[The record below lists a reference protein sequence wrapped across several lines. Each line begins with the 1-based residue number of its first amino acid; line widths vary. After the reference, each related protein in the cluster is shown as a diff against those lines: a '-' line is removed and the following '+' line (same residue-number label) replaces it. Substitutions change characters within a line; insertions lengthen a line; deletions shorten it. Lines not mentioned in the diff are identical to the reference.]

1 MERAVNSQTGE
12 VLFLVNNQ
20 WMPPAQVAKNDKGD
34 TAYLV
39 NNRWEIVPGAAAPSG
54 LASLAKPEPILSPE
68 EQMMGAAPAPQE
80 AIPRLPGGQAEMRPY
95 EPSLTDQFMELLPGN
110 KYKAANEYAAR
121 QIAKER
127 GVPVGEIYKDIGGAR
142 PMFNPEG
149 RAPIRAGVEA
159 AKITAQELP
168 KVPEATLSTFLK
180 AYRAGD
186 IEAPTDAGMVDK
198 AIAAMKPTDAKGKP
212 DPNYESFLGLG
223 ESLGFSVATMVTS
236 LTAAAA
242 GEVVAGPVGGVS
254 AGMAASGAMAYRASK
269 DDFLSRVRDKLNG
282 ESQKLYGTNISPED
296 WNKAKKEY
304 NQAAVE
310 YGAWEAIP
318 EAVSNAVF
326 IKAFAAP
333 ARAGRGA
340 DKIGSFLEKV
350 GSQGV
355 EQATE
360 TMTAL
365 GQNAAEMK
373 AGLSDEELTIADAF
387 RQQFIQTLLIGGTM
401 AGGMKGK
408 QAAEKFYAEVVEPRV
423 RPGSALAKAIQADID
438 AVAFNPESTR
448 RAAVE
453 ALNPN
458 RAKEQVVAEPGLT
471 SLIQRPQIAMP
482 PPPEEEAPPEEIKA
496 PASSSQDVDAM
507 LREVLGE
514 PDPTI
519 PAGIVKEEALTQE
532 EIDKQEKKAKFLAEM
547 QDLQDDVSD
556 RDDKYFETP
565 PPKVEAPKEPTL
577 KDQYDKAAKLNF
589 IAPDAF
595 RDKRITQEQYD
606 QIKSD
611 YERLKA
617 EYQASIPKATL
628 NPIQQE
634 ATDIADKLEELGQTP
649 FVTGMRAAIE
659 KDRVNEQNLEFYR
672 TKLKQ
677 EQAKQGTLEE
687 GVERPSEK
695 WDWSNF
701 YRDEPKGLE
710 KLKLFNSKA
719 PPAVKQALQTVTDTL
734 QALTNRLNDEG
745 YTMYGTPSSNMP
757 QDIKNLRSQIQMRSA
772 GGVKLINAFEALNK
786 GFNRSKKTTN
796 KENLDA
802 AIRDIKA
809 DAAEAQKVLQRSIP
823 EPEEVVNARAAIA
836 EATKRVESLEYKSGS
851 LWGALMGRLAPE
863 EVREIFG
870 PNPSLGEKKLQVTKK
885 SGKRGTYISE
895 IAADGLLDPFLPPAM
910 RHESSR
916 FDAAESAQYI
926 KDAVANKDYLPHDAK
941 AEIEDIYRAVEPL
954 GDLIDE
960 YLTIEEQNRELQI
973 AFDEQREA
981 DQAAEIVEP
990 QDEDRAA
997 KPSEGQEREP
1007 LELTAPTEDELTA
1020 KQDEIDRLTKENERL
1035 AKEAERKAKADEEAK
1050 DFVLTGSKR
1059 DADVAAARGQKD
1071 IFAEE
1076 APKKEPEK
1084 EESVAEMKK
1093 RLNTLMMQ
1101 NMKSLDENP
1110 ALEKEIDELTQKL
1123 RDAGKKPKKAKEEP
1137 AAEPEVPE
1145 GTVATPDGAVLRY
1158 PLAVSMVGEGYKVLA
1173 LDDARTYKDKGGE
1186 PHRTFEKGPLRIA
1199 MTPQRVLFQNRNA
1212 VNVAFG
1218 NPDQVTLEAIMVD
1231 PGSRN
1236 QGLATQAMND
1246 VIAAADQNEITLYLE
1261 PVPIVNVKK
1270 NDFGLDRDQLVDFYS
1285 NFGFEFQEDSNKV
1298 MQRKPSA
1305 EVAEEVLPAV
1315 EEEVAGE
1322 LGFEPY
1328 TIEGDFTEVAEEQQR
1343 LMLENQTENLSDAQ
1357 VSTLE
1362 KHYGATIDTDEF
1374 FTKLREDVSNFI
1386 VKGATAV
1393 NGKIRAIIRQLANG
1407 VLAVGIAFNP
1417 QYMSQPINVF
1427 MPIDNVRTEEV
1438 LAQVPDAATDKMSEP
1453 AKRAFAVIYP
1463 ALQEQMVAKDKLFI
1477 MADKPSGRVF
1487 VFNPDGSLL
1496 LEKKSLFGLAK
1507 GDLYVGDNEKPQ
1519 NRITPA
1525 GLFDL
1530 KFVDAAKGA
1539 AEKRTAG
1546 DYDTGTVLAINDPDG
1561 TITIMHSVWLKEK
1574 DAAQR
1579 AAALRND
1586 SPADSR
1592 YSFGCINVDAP
1603 TYSFLVN
1610 NHAKQMDGAALFI
1623 VPEAGVDVM
1632 SFITGKGAMSEDLA
1646 RIKIKPVTKEVRTPQ
1661 RQATQAEAKTKTPG
1675 REQQFFSLEKQTG
1688 TQAFKKWFGDSRV
1701 VDANGNPLI
1710 VYHGTNEDFYA
1721 FDPYAE
1727 KKTQGGERLRGTNA
1741 IFFSSSPE
1749 LASAYAGVAK
1759 STLTGQSFAY
1769 PAESAYG
1776 GNVMPV
1782 YLSMQNP
1789 MIVDAEGQMYTKVEP
1804 LIREA
1809 KKKGHDGVIF
1819 KNVADQPGAAGSLQV
1834 TTHDAY
1840 VVFKPEQIKSA
1851 TGNRGTFDES
1861 RNINMSVE
1869 GKKLPPGRSPELA
1882 AAARQ
1887 VKEGTMTAA
1896 EFDKL
1901 VNKYRPITPY
1911 EKPLKPATTAQMVD
1925 ALSSDKKDKVNP
1937 DIPEGTRV
1945 GLRLDIPAFNRKG
1958 VYVVTIHEKG
1968 NASGPGRAIG
1978 YDSVAT
1984 INNVTFG
1991 TGNQRKGL
1999 NIATGEAKD
2008 ALQTM
2013 EGEFVKTDP
2022 AQAYVDAVMA
2032 MDDPEWTQI
2041 GVDPARHSYFYDR
2054 NTTQPV
2060 IAAEQVI
2067 QIGNMVL
2074 AKNVTYGRKEDFLYN
2089 IEDDLVKLINDN
2101 TDSIDETEKKRSP
2114 SLIRKIKTLTNQR
2127 NQGKLTDE
2135 EYLDRV
2141 NAAID
2146 EDYENDLLTVRKSR
2160 VRGADFIREKL
2171 LNAKRKGF
2179 LSEEAVDL
2187 AEWFIGQNPD
2197 LVDDLGIS
2205 IKAKGP
2211 SGAGGFYNPLARV
2224 ITLIKERGSDLTT
2237 THEILHHLERMMPAK
2252 IQAAIRKAW
2261 LTQLLKANKAATDPA
2276 QKLYFMALLDAH
2288 IGNNNHTRLEIP
2300 EGSEGIYKA
2309 IVEQMKFANELAGG
2323 RGADPKSSALARELL
2338 LYSPTVPSELYE
2350 YFDPSEFWAV
2360 NGSDIVRARYDAV
2373 KGGVLARLKN
2383 WLREFAQK
2391 VKSLFGMKSDAS
2403 IIRALDS
2410 LAKSDGQYVT
2420 NEMLGTGDYQ
2430 NIKKNAFGGEMPKAT
2445 WAMKESNNFDD
2456 WVQTWQ
2462 DNYRDLKNV
2471 QKIITDKI
2479 GKIDDRLNA
2488 YRKETLNPGREA
2500 EQAQE
2505 FLKYE
2510 VDPLIKEMRKNN
2522 VSNEELATYL
2532 HNRYAEERNV
2542 IINAKNKSPAVQ
2554 DQGSGISTENAR
2566 KYLKAL
2572 PADRAKV
2579 LESLAARI
2587 DGIVR
2592 GSQDILVESGQE
2604 TQETISGWRKE
2615 SPHYVPLRRDE
2626 SELDFIVQ
2634 SSSGNLGGYAT
2645 AGKFGKEA
2653 LGSTKTVKDILE
2665 NIMLQRDRAIRRAES
2680 IRIGQALYGLAI
2692 KYPNPDFYMAI
2703 NPDAVKDM
2711 DALIAEMEEMGLD
2724 PELIENILEQPKTGF
2739 VKKTT
2744 GPEGETVREVKYRVD
2759 RAYQNAKNV
2768 FPIRINGQNRFVLF
2782 NPKSPEAMRL
2792 AAELKQLNS
2801 EKLGVFFGAASTLS
2815 RWFAAVNTQYNPAFG
2830 IVNIINDSQGALVNL
2845 STTPLAGQQAD
2856 VAKSILPALRGIAR
2870 DIRKERKQT
2879 TKSVIK
2885 TEYDP
2890 DNIKPE
2896 DWTSMWRLFRQ
2907 AGGKTGFRDQMVRQR
2922 MDVEWRGFIPHFK
2935 FEDENAMTKAM
2946 EKIEQGP
2953 IKKKVEWFADA
2964 FSDFNDT
2971 LENTVRLAVFK
2982 VAYVD
2987 NNLSV
2992 EEAAEIA
2999 KNITVNFNK
3008 RGARTKTVRGL
3019 YAFFNASLQGTA
3031 RYAITLAGQS
3041 GPLIIK
3047 TGLAM
3052 GAVNA
3057 MWMFMAGFDDDDPPQ
3072 FTKNKG
3078 FIVPTGSGDYFIWNL
3093 PPGLR
3098 AIPNTGRL
3106 LTEAMLIS
3114 VGLTKSNRGLGGKIT
3129 DVGSVLVDA
3138 VNPFGGGT
3146 FMQTIAP
3153 TFLDPAIALAE
3164 NKDSFGRPIFKEDQS
3179 LSPTPGWQRSRDSA
3193 SAFSKNLA
3201 WFLNT
3206 VSAGGEEF
3214 NKGFISPTGD
3224 QLDFLI
3230 GQATGGLGRD
3240 IKRSVDLAVNKYEG
3254 EETPAYR
3261 VPLANRFLGET
3272 KTEASTAARFYDN
3285 VTMLARHENVL
3296 NGRIDNKGD
3305 VQGYYKENPIAKYA
3319 FVANDFEN
3327 DVSSLNKTISD
3338 IRKLPD
3344 TKENKDKIKRIKEA
3358 KLKTMETLNDL
3369 VRKAQ

>member
-1 MERAVNSQTGE
+1 MERAVNPQTGE

-39 NNRWEIVPGAAAPSG
+39 NNQWEIVPGAAPAQSG
-54 LASLAKPEPILSPE
+54 LASIAPRAANTMTGNEYLEQLAKRQEKQPERTFGGSVVDAGVTFLKGAIGLPEAFVGLADIPSGGTIGKLLEDAGYKPKEAKEILDTYLSEAQQYANRQVKETKGFLPTI
-68 EQMMGAAPAPQE
+68 GAALQNPSTIATAVGESLPQM
-80 AIPRLPGGQAEMRPY
+80 LGGAGVARGI
-95 EPSLTDQFMELLPGN
+95 L
-110 KYKAANEYAAR
+110 KAAPGVAPYIAGAAGEGLLGAGAAASQIR
-121 QIAKER
+121 QNTEDRLLTPKQSLSALGSGAGTAVFGVAGGRLAKKL
-127 GVPVGEIYKDIGGAR
+127 GLDDVDTLLAGGAAQGTKSVKD
-142 PMFNPEG
+142 FAKKATYSGISEG
-149 RAPIRAGVEA
+149 VFEEMPQS
-159 AKITAQELP
+159 AQETMWMNYALDKP
-168 KVPEATLSTFLK
+168 LLDGVPEA
-180 AYRAGD
+180 
-186 IEAPTDAGMVDK
+186 AGMGLVTG
-198 AIAAMKPTDAKGKP
+198 ATMGVGAT
-212 DPNYESFLGLG
+212 GLG
-223 ESLGFSVATMVTS
+223 S
-236 LTAAAA
+236 
-242 GEVVAGPVGGVS
+242 
-254 AGMAASGAMAYRASK
+254 
-269 DDFLSRVRDKLNG
+269 LSRRKTATTPPAEKPVA
-282 ESQKLYGTNISPED
+282 E
-296 WNKAKKEY
+296 
-304 NQAAVE
+304 
-310 YGAWEAIP
+310 
-318 EAVSNAVF
+318 
-326 IKAFAAP
+326 AAP
-333 ARAGRGA
+333 PA
-340 DKIGSFLEKV
+340 
-350 GSQGV
+350 
-355 EQATE
+355 AT
-360 TMTAL
+360 
-365 GQNAAEMK
+365 
-373 AGLSDEELTIADAF
+373 
-387 RQQFIQTLLIGGTM
+387 
-401 AGGMKGK
+401 
-408 QAAEKFYAEVVEPRV
+408 P
-423 RPGSALAKAIQADID
+423 
-438 AVAFNPESTR
+438 
-448 RAAVE
+448 
-453 ALNPN
+453 
-458 RAKEQVVAEPGLT
+458 VAETP
-471 SLIQRPQIAMP
+471 A
-482 PPPEEEAPPEEIKA
+482 APPSTA
-496 PASSSQDVDAM
+496 QDTDAM
-507 LREVLGE
+507 LREALG
-514 PDPTI
+514 DI
-519 PAGIVKEEALTQE
+519 PAGISELTPTLQEAPAAPVEAAPVEEAPVVP
-532 EIDKQEKKAKFLAEM
+532 AAA
-547 QDLQDDVSD
+547 
-556 RDDKYFETP
+556 
-565 PPKVEAPKEPTL
+565 VEAPAAPAPVTPVAAVEAPIEQPASTELIKQVMPKPALSDKFGTLPVGEYSVEGTFEQDGRKWQVESLSRHDDGLVAQTADQGEPVRRVFRFEQPVNPKIQELVDLNNQLAKTGKTKETTYDKL
-577 KDQYDKAAKLNF
+577 NEMFQERASFGGKNVDQLVDQSITYAKDQLAKQKPAKPAPVAKAAPAEEAKPAAVEGVLPDEAFGITGGAAPKPQEFVEAKGKVDESVKIVNKMRAKPGSLWSKL
-589 IAPDAF
+589 
-595 RDKRITQEQYD
+595 TG
-606 QIKSD
+606 
-611 YERLKA
+611 
-617 EYQASIPKATL
+617 TL
-628 NPIQQE
+628 NP
-634 ATDIADKLEELGQTP
+634 G
-649 FVTGMRAAIE
+649 
-659 KDRVNEQNLEFYR
+659 
-672 TKLKQ
+672 
-677 EQAKQGTLEE
+677 
-687 GVERPSEK
+687 
-695 WDWSNF
+695 
-701 YRDEPKGLE
+701 
-710 KLKLFNSKA
+710 
-719 PPAVKQALQTVTDTL
+719 
-734 QALTNRLNDEG
+734 
-745 YTMYGTPSSNMP
+745 
-757 QDIKNLRSQIQMRSA
+757 
-772 GGVKLINAFEALNK
+772 
-786 GFNRSKKTTN
+786 
-796 KENLDA
+796 
-802 AIRDIKA
+802 
-809 DAAEAQKVLQRSIP
+809 
-823 EPEEVVNARAAIA
+823 
-836 EATKRVESLEYKSGS
+836 
-851 LWGALMGRLAPE
+851 

-870 PNPSLGEKKLQVTKK
+870 RKPNLGQRRLQVVT
-885 SGKRGTYISE
+885 GMGTGSSVVDLVDNGTL
-895 IAADGLLDPFLPPAM
+895 DGFLPPDK
-910 RHESSR
+910 RHDANN
-916 FDAAESAQYI
+916 FDAAESAQLI
-926 KDAVANKDYLPHDAK
+926 KDAINNKDYLPYDAK
-941 AEIEDIYRAVEPL
+941 MEVEMIFDSVKEAE
-954 GDLIDE
+954 DLISE
-960 YLTIEEQNRELQI
+960 YLTLEEQNRELQI
-973 AFDEQREA
+973 AFDEQREI
-981 DQAAEIVEP
+981 DQEAEIIEP
-990 QDEDRAA
+990 EGEDRAA
-997 KPSEGQEREP
+997 GTSEREAF
-1007 LELTAPTEDELTA
+1007 ELTAPTKDELKS
-1020 KQDEIDRLTKENERL
+1020 KQDEIDRLSKENERL
-1035 AKEAERKAKADEEAK
+1035 AKQAEDKAKADEQAAE
-1050 DFVLTGSKR
+1050 FTLTGSDR
-1059 DADVAAARGQKD
+1059 EADVAAARGQKD
-1071 IFAEE
+1071 IFAEAPAEE
-1076 APKKEPEK
+1076 APKDNKQEIADLRAEQKVLIRQIIKAGLQETPEQEARMGEIDRRINELEGKAPVKPVEKPEVKQRSVEEIKEELEDLQDQAEEELNKDKKKKLASEVYKLQGELAIAEGRAAKAAAEEPE
-1084 EESVAEMKK
+1084 A
-1093 RLNTLMMQ
+1093 
-1101 NMKSLDENP
+1101 
-1110 ALEKEIDELTQKL
+1110 
-1123 RDAGKKPKKAKEEP
+1123 PK
-1137 AAEPEVPE
+1137 

-1212 VNVAFG
+1212 VNIGFG

-1246 VIAAADQNEITLYLE
+1246 VIEAADKNEITLYLE
-1261 PVPIVNVKK
+1261 PVPIVNIKK

-1285 NFGFEFQEDSNKV
+1285 KFGFEFQEDSNKV

-1315 EEEVAGE
+1315 EEEAAGE

-1343 LMLENQTENLSDAQ
+1343 LMLEDQTENLTDTQ

-1362 KHYGATIDTDEF
+1362 KHYGTTIDTDEF

-1427 MPIDNVRTEEV
+1427 MPVDNVRTEEV
-1438 LAQVPDAATDKMSEP
+1438 LAKVPDAATDKMSEP

-1463 ALQEQMVAKDKLFI
+1463 ALQEQMLAKDKLFI

-1507 GDLYVGDNEKPQ
+1507 GDLYVGDNDKPQ

-1530 KFVDAAKGA
+1530 KFVDSAKGA

-1646 RIKIKPVTKEVRTPQ
+1646 RIKVKPVTKEVRTPQ
-1661 RQATQAEAKTKTPG
+1661 KQATQAEAKTKTPG
-1675 REQQFFSLEKQTG
+1675 REQQFFSLEKPQTPM
-1688 TQAFKKWFGDSRV
+1688 S
-1701 VDANGNPLI
+1701 I
-1710 VYHGTNEDFYA
+1710 ED
-1721 FDPYAE
+1721 DM
-1727 KKTQGGERLRGTNA
+1727 
-1741 IFFSSSPE
+1741 
-1749 LASAYAGVAK
+1749 V
-1759 STLTGQSFAY
+1759 
-1769 PAESAYG
+1769 
-1776 GNVMPV
+1776 
-1782 YLSMQNP
+1782 
-1789 MIVDAEGQMYTKVEP
+1789 
-1804 LIREA
+1804 
-1809 KKKGHDGVIF
+1809 
-1819 KNVADQPGAAGSLQV
+1819 
-1834 TTHDAY
+1834 
-1840 VVFKPEQIKSA
+1840 
-1851 TGNRGTFDES
+1851 
-1861 RNINMSVE
+1861 
-1869 GKKLPPGRSPELA
+1869 
-1882 AAARQ
+1882 
-1887 VKEGTMTAA
+1887 
-1896 EFDKL
+1896 KL
-1901 VNKYRPITPY
+1901 VND
-1911 EKPLKPATTAQMVD
+1911 TA
-1925 ALSSDKKDKVNP
+1925 
-1937 DIPEGTRV
+1937 
-1945 GLRLDIPAFNRKG
+1945 
-1958 VYVVTIHEKG
+1958 
-1968 NASGPGRAIG
+1968 
-1978 YDSVAT
+1978 
-1984 INNVTFG
+1984 
-1991 TGNQRKGL
+1991 
-1999 NIATGEAKD
+1999 
-2008 ALQTM
+2008 
-2013 EGEFVKTDP
+2013 
-2022 AQAYVDAVMA
+2022 
-2032 MDDPEWTQI
+2032 
-2041 GVDPARHSYFYDR
+2041 
-2054 NTTQPV
+2054 
-2060 IAAEQVI
+2060 
-2067 QIGNMVL
+2067 
-2074 AKNVTYGRKEDFLYN
+2074 
-2089 IEDDLVKLINDN
+2089 
-2101 TDSIDETEKKRSP
+2101 DSIDETEKKRSP
-2114 SLIRKIKTLTNQR
+2114 SFKRKAKVLTNQR
-2127 NQGKLTDE
+2127 NEGKITDE
-2135 EYLDRV
+2135 EYLDRM
-2141 NAAID
+2141 NAAIAED
-2146 EDYENDLLTVRKSR
+2146 EENRLGVDRKDR

-2171 LNAKRKGF
+2171 LNAKRNGF
-2179 LSEEAVDL
+2179 LSDEAVDL
-2187 AEWFIGQNPD
+2187 AEWFIGKNPA

-2205 IKAKGP
+2205 IKGAGP
-2211 SGAGGFYNPLARV
+2211 QGAGGFYNPLARV

-2237 THEILHHLERMMPAK
+2237 THEILHHLERMMPTK

-2261 LTQLLKANKAATDPA
+2261 LTQLLKANKAAKDPA

-2300 EGSEGIYKA
+2300 EGSEDIYKA

-2430 NIKKNAFGGEMPKAT
+2430 NIKKNVFGDEMPKAT

-2510 VDPLIKEMRKNN
+2510 VDPLIKEMRKSN

-2532 HNRYAEERNV
+2532 HNRYAEERNE
-2542 IINAKNKSPAVQ
+2542 IINAKNKSPAVK

-2587 DGIVR
+2587 DNIVR

-2615 SPHYVPLRRDE
+2615 SPHYVPLKRDE

-2653 LGSTKTVKDILE
+2653 LGSTKTVKNILE

-2692 KYPNPDFYMAI
+2692 QYPNPDFYMAI
-2703 NPDAVKDM
+2703 NPDAIKDV
-2711 DALIAEMEEMGLD
+2711 DALVAEMEEMGLD
-2724 PELIENILEQPKTGF
+2724 PELIKNIVEQPKTGF

-2744 GPEGETVREVKYRVD
+2744 GEEGETVREVKYRID

-2792 AAELKQLNS
+2792 AGELKQLNS

-2830 IVNIINDSQGALVNL
+2830 LVNIINDSQGALVNL
-2845 STTPLAGQQAD
+2845 STTPLAGKQGD

-2879 TKSVIK
+2879 TKSKIK

-2890 DNIKPE
+2890 KDIKPE
-2896 DWTSMWRLFRQ
+2896 DWTSLWRLFRQ

-2922 MDVEWRGFIPHFK
+2922 MDVEWKGFIPHFK
-2935 FEDENAMTKAM
+2935 FEDEHAMMKAM
-2946 EKIEQGP
+2946 EKLEQGP
-2953 IKKKVEWFADA
+2953 IRKKVEWFADA

-2987 NNLSV
+2987 NKMSV
-2992 EEAAEIA
+2992 EEAADIA

-3008 RGARTKTVRGL
+3008 RGAKTKMVRGL
-3019 YAFFNASLQGTA
+3019 YAFFNASLQGSA
-3031 RYAITLAGQS
+3031 RYAITLAGPA
-3041 GPLIIK
+3041 GGLIVK

-3114 VGLTKSNRGLGGKIT
+3114 VGAMKSNRGLGGKVA
-3129 DVGSVLVDA
+3129 DVGSVLIDA
-3138 VNPFGGGT
+3138 INPFGGGT
-3146 FMQTIAP
+3146 FFQTLAP
-3153 TFLDPAIALAE
+3153 TFLDPAMALAE
-3164 NKDSFGRPIFKEDQS
+3164 NKDSFGRPIFKEDPS
-3179 LSPTPGWQRSRDSA
+3179 LKPTPGWQRTRDSA
-3193 SAFSKNLA
+3193 SAFSKGLA
-3201 WFLNT
+3201 WFLNYA
-3206 VSAGGEEF
+3206 SAGGEEF

-3230 GQATGGLGRD
+3230 GQATGGIGRE
-3240 IKRSVDLAVNKYEG
+3240 IKRTVDLGINKYEG

-3272 KTEASTAARFYDN
+3272 KTEAATSARFYDN

-3305 VQGYYKENPIAKYA
+3305 VQGYYKENPIARYA

-3327 DVSSLNKTISD
+3327 DVSSLNRTMSD

-3358 KLKTMETLNDL
+3358 RLKTMQTLNDL

>member
-1 MERAVNSQTGE
+1 MQRAVNPQTGE

-39 NNRWEIVPGAAAPSG
+39 NNQWEIVPGAAPAQSG
-54 LASLAKPEPILSPE
+54 LASIAPRAANTMTGNEYLEQLAKRQEKQPERTFGGSVVDAGVTFLKGAIGLPEAFVGLADIPSGGTIGKLLEDVGYKPKEAKEILDTYLSEAQQYANRQVKETKGFLPTI
-68 EQMMGAAPAPQE
+68 GAALQN
-80 AIPRLPGGQAEMRPY
+80 
-95 EPSLTDQFMELLPGN
+95 PST
-110 KYKAANEYAAR
+110 
-121 QIAKER
+121 IATA
-127 GVPVGEIYKDIGGAR
+127 VGESLPQMIGGAGVAR
-142 PMFNPEG
+142 GILKAAPGVAPYIAGAAGEG
-149 RAPIRAGVEA
+149 LLGAGAAASQIRQNTEDRLLTPKQSLSALGSGAGTAVFGVAGGRLAKKLGLDDVDTLLAGGA
-159 AKITAQELP
+159 AQGTKSVKDFAKKATYSGISEGVFEEMPQSAQETMWMNYALDKP
-168 KVPEATLSTFLK
+168 LLDGVPEA
-180 AYRAGD
+180 
-186 IEAPTDAGMVDK
+186 AGMGLVTG
-198 AIAAMKPTDAKGKP
+198 ATMGVGAT
-212 DPNYESFLGLG
+212 GLG
-223 ESLGFSVATMVTS
+223 S
-236 LTAAAA
+236 
-242 GEVVAGPVGGVS
+242 
-254 AGMAASGAMAYRASK
+254 
-269 DDFLSRVRDKLNG
+269 LSRRKTATAPPAEKPVA
-282 ESQKLYGTNISPED
+282 E
-296 WNKAKKEY
+296 
-304 NQAAVE
+304 
-310 YGAWEAIP
+310 
-318 EAVSNAVF
+318 
-326 IKAFAAP
+326 AAP
-333 ARAGRGA
+333 PA
-340 DKIGSFLEKV
+340 
-350 GSQGV
+350 
-355 EQATE
+355 ATP
-360 TMTAL
+360 
-365 GQNAAEMK
+365 
-373 AGLSDEELTIADAF
+373 
-387 RQQFIQTLLIGGTM
+387 
-401 AGGMKGK
+401 
-408 QAAEKFYAEVVEPRV
+408 VVETP
-423 RPGSALAKAIQADID
+423 A
-438 AVAFNPESTR
+438 
-448 RAAVE
+448 
-453 ALNPN
+453 
-458 RAKEQVVAEPGLT
+458 
-471 SLIQRPQIAMP
+471 
-482 PPPEEEAPPEEIKA
+482 APPSA
-496 PASSSQDVDAM
+496 TQDTDAM
-507 LREVLGE
+507 LREALG
-514 PDPTI
+514 DI
-519 PAGIVKEEALTQE
+519 PAGISELTPTLQEAPAAPVEAAPVEEAPVV
-532 EIDKQEKKAKFLAEM
+532 LAAA
-547 QDLQDDVSD
+547 
-556 RDDKYFETP
+556 
-565 PPKVEAPKEPTL
+565 VEAPVEQPPSTKLIEEVLPEAPKPPEAPKAEPTL
-577 KDQYDKAAKLNF
+577 KEQYDKATKLNF
-589 IAPDAF
+589 MAGDAF
-595 RDKRITQEQYD
+595 RNKAISQEQLD
-606 QIKSD
+606 KIRSD
-611 YERLKA
+611 YDRIKT
-617 EYQASIPKATL
+617 EYQASIPRAEL
-628 NPIQQE
+628 NPVQQE
-634 ATDIADKLEELGQTP
+634 ATDIADKLEALGLKP
-649 FVTGMRAAIE
+649 FADGMRTSVE
-659 KDRVNEQNLEFYR
+659 KNQVKENNLEFYR
-672 TKLKQ
+672 AKLKQ
-677 EQAKQGTLEE
+677 EQAKQSTLEE

-695 WDWSNF
+695 WDWSKF
-701 YRDEPKGLE
+701 YGDDTKGLE

-719 PPAVKQALQTVTDTL
+719 PPAAKQVFQDISDSIQAVTD
-734 QALTNRLNDEG
+734 RLNDEG
-745 YTMYGTPSSNMP
+745 YAMRGAAELNVP
-757 QDIKNLRSQIQMRSA
+757 DEIKNLRSQIMLRSA
-772 GGVKLINAFEALNK
+772 EGSLLINKFEALNK
-786 GFNRSKKTTN
+786 GFKRSKTTTN
-796 KENLDA
+796 QQNLDT
-802 AIRDIKA
+802 AIQEAKA
-809 DAAEAQKVLQRSIP
+809 GIAEAQKSLQRSIP
-823 EPEEVVNARAAIA
+823 EPEEVVNARAAVA
-836 EATKRVESLEYKSGS
+836 EANKRVETLEYKSGS
-851 LWGALMGRLAPE
+851 LWSALMGKLDPE

-895 IAADGLLDPFLPPAM
+895 MAENSMLDPFLPVGM
-910 RHESSR
+910 RRASGR
-916 FDAAESAQYI
+916 FDAAEAAQYI
-926 KDAVANKDYLPHDAK
+926 KDAVANKDYLPDDAK
-941 AEIEDIYRAVEPL
+941 EEIKQIYRDVEPL

-973 AFDEQREA
+973 AFDEQREI
-981 DQAAEIVEP
+981 DQAAEIIEP
-990 QDEDRAA
+990 EGEDRAA
-997 KPSEGQEREP
+997 KPSERPAGEF
-1007 LELTAPTEDELTA
+1007 ELTAPTKDELKA
-1020 KQDEIDRLTKENERL
+1020 KQDEIDRLSKENERL
-1035 AKEAERKAKADEEAK
+1035 AKQAEDKAKADEQAAE
-1050 DFVLTGSKR
+1050 FTLTGSDR
-1059 DADVAAARGQKD
+1059 EADVAAARGQKD
-1071 IFAEE
+1071 IFAEAPAEE
-1076 APKKEPEK
+1076 APKDNKQEIADLRAEQKVLIRQIIKAGLQETPEQEARMGEIDRRINELEGKAPVKPVEKPEVKQRSVEEIK
-1084 EESVAEMKK
+1084 EELEDLQDQAEEELNKDKK
-1093 RLNTLMMQ
+1093 KKLASEVYKLQ
-1101 NMKSLDENP
+1101 G
-1110 ALEKEIDELTQKL
+1110 ELAIAEG
-1123 RDAGKKPKKAKEEP
+1123 RAAKAAAEEP
-1137 AAEPEVPE
+1137 AEEPEAPK

-1246 VIAAADQNEITLYLE
+1246 VIEAADKNEITLYLE
-1261 PVPIVNVKK
+1261 PVPIVNIKK

-1285 NFGFEFQEDSNKV
+1285 KFGFEFQEDSNKV

-1305 EVAEEVLPAV
+1305 EVAEEVLPAA

-1343 LMLENQTENLSDAQ
+1343 LMLENQTENLTDTQ

-1386 VKGATAV
+1386 VKGAAAV

-1427 MPIDNVRTEEV
+1427 MPVDNVRTEEV
-1438 LAQVPDAATDKMSEP
+1438 LAKVPDAATDKMSEP

-1463 ALQEQMVAKDKLFI
+1463 ALQEQMMAKDKLFI

-1507 GDLYVGDNEKPQ
+1507 GDLYVGDNDKPQ

-1646 RIKIKPVTKEVRTPQ
+1646 RIKVKPVTKEVRTPQ
-1661 RQATQAEAKTKTPG
+1661 RQATQAEAQTKTPG
-1675 REQQFFSLEKQTG
+1675 REQQFFSLEKQTS
-1688 TQAFKKWFGDSRV
+1688 TPAFKKFFGDSKV
-1701 VDANGNPLI
+1701 VDADGNPLV
-1710 VYHGTNEDFYA
+1710 VYHGTIVRPDTGDVKGMGDILA
-1721 FDPYAE
+1721 FDRMFT
-1727 KKTQGGERLRGTNA
+1727 TQFRKPSIDTVGS
-1741 IFFSSSPE
+1741 FFSTNPGEGGAQMYS
-1749 LASAYAGVAK
+1749 G
-1759 STLTGQSFAY
+1759 TGEGAAVY
-1769 PAESAYG
+1769 
-1776 GNVMPV
+1776 PV
-1782 YLSMQNP
+1782 YLSIKNP
-1789 MIVDAEGQMYTKVEP
+1789 YTTTFGTMLRRARMLENGVDDGRKIGAKEVEALRKFLKESGKDGIHIMADPKSAE
-1804 LIREA
+1804 
-1809 KKKGHDGVIF
+1809 F
-1819 KNVADQPGAAGSLQV
+1819 KDQDVWIALE
-1834 TTHDAY
+1834 
-1840 VVFKPEQIKSA
+1840 PEQIKSA

-1861 RNINMSVE
+1861 ANINMSIEDDMV
-1869 GKKLPPGRSPELA
+1869 
-1882 AAARQ
+1882 
-1887 VKEGTMTAA
+1887 
-1896 EFDKL
+1896 KL
-1901 VNKYRPITPY
+1901 VND
-1911 EKPLKPATTAQMVD
+1911 TA
-1925 ALSSDKKDKVNP
+1925 
-1937 DIPEGTRV
+1937 G
-1945 GLRLDIPAFNRKG
+1945 
-1958 VYVVTIHEKG
+1958 
-1968 NASGPGRAIG
+1968 
-1978 YDSVAT
+1978 
-1984 INNVTFG
+1984 
-1991 TGNQRKGL
+1991 
-1999 NIATGEAKD
+1999 
-2008 ALQTM
+2008 
-2013 EGEFVKTDP
+2013 
-2022 AQAYVDAVMA
+2022 
-2032 MDDPEWTQI
+2032 
-2041 GVDPARHSYFYDR
+2041 
-2054 NTTQPV
+2054 
-2060 IAAEQVI
+2060 
-2067 QIGNMVL
+2067 
-2074 AKNVTYGRKEDFLYN
+2074 
-2089 IEDDLVKLINDN
+2089 
-2101 TDSIDETEKKRSP
+2101 SIDETEKKRSP
-2114 SLIRKIKTLTNQR
+2114 SFKRKAKVLTNQR
-2127 NQGKLTDE
+2127 NEGKITDE
-2135 EYLDRV
+2135 EYLDRM
-2141 NAAID
+2141 NAAIAED
-2146 EDYENDLLTVRKSR
+2146 EENRLGVDRKDR
-2160 VRGADFIREKL
+2160 VRGADFILEKL
-2171 LNAKRKGF
+2171 LNAKRNGF
-2179 LSEEAVDL
+2179 LSDEAVDL
-2187 AEWFIGQNPD
+2187 AEWFIGKNPA

-2205 IKAKGP
+2205 IKGAGP
-2211 SGAGGFYNPLARV
+2211 QGAGGFYNPLARV

-2237 THEILHHLERMMPAK
+2237 THEILHHLERMMPAN

-2261 LTQLLKANKAATDPA
+2261 LTQLLKANKAAKDPA

-2300 EGSEGIYKA
+2300 EGSEDIYKA

-2430 NIKKNAFGGEMPKAT
+2430 NIKKNVFGDEMPKAT

-2510 VDPLIKEMRKNN
+2510 VDPLIKEMRKSN

-2532 HNRYAEERNV
+2532 HNRYAEERNE
-2542 IINAKNKSPAVQ
+2542 IINAKNKSPAVK

-2615 SPHYVPLRRDE
+2615 SPHYVPLKRDE

-2653 LGSTKTVKDILE
+2653 LGSTKTVKNILE

-2692 KYPNPDFYMAI
+2692 QYPNPDFYMAI
-2703 NPDAVKDM
+2703 NPDAIKDV
-2711 DALIAEMEEMGLD
+2711 DALVAEMEEMGLE
-2724 PELIENILEQPKTGF
+2724 PELIKNIVEQPKTGF

-2744 GPEGETVREVKYRVD
+2744 GEEGETVREVKYRID

-2792 AAELKQLNS
+2792 AGELKQLNS

-2845 STTPLAGQQAD
+2845 STTPLAGKQKD

-2890 DNIKPE
+2890 KDIKPE
-2896 DWTSMWRLFRQ
+2896 DWTSLWRLFRQ

-2922 MDVEWRGFIPHFK
+2922 MDVEWKGFVPSFK
-2935 FEDENAMTKAM
+2935 FEDEHAMTKAM

-3008 RGARTKTVRGL
+3008 RGAKTKMVRGL

-3031 RYAITLAGQS
+3031 RYAITLAGPA
-3041 GPLIIK
+3041 GGMIVK

-3078 FIVPTGSGDYFIWNL
+3078 FIVPTGGGDYFIWNL

-3146 FMQTIAP
+3146 FLQTIAP

-3164 NKDSFGRPIFKEDQS
+3164 NKDSFGRPIFKEDPS
-3179 LSPTPGWQRSRDSA
+3179 LKPTPGWQRTRDSA
-3193 SAFSKNLA
+3193 STFSKGLA
-3201 WFLNT
+3201 WFLNYA
-3206 VSAGGEEF
+3206 SAGGEEF

-3305 VQGYYKENPIAKYA
+3305 VQGYYKENPIARYA

-3327 DVSSLNKTISD
+3327 DVSSLNRTMSD

-3344 TKENKDKIKRIKEA
+3344 TQENRDKIKRIKEA
-3358 KLKTMETLNDL
+3358 KLKTMQTLNDL

>member
-1 MERAVNSQTGE
+1 MERAVNPQTGE

-39 NNRWEIVPGAAAPSG
+39 NNQWEIVPGAAPAQSG
-54 LASLAKPEPILSPE
+54 LASIAPRAANTMTGNEYLEQLAKRQEKQPDRTMGGSVIDAGVTALKAAIGLPEAFLGLADIPSGGTIGKFLEDAGYKPKEAKEILDTYLSEAQQYANRQVKETKGFLPTIGAALQNPSTIVTAVGE
-68 EQMMGAAPAPQE
+68 SLPQMLGGAAVARGLLKAAPALSPYLAGAAGEGLLGAGASAEQIRQSTE
-80 AIPRLPGGQAEMRPY
+80 DKLLTPKQSLSALGSGAGTAVFGVAGGKLAKK
-95 EPSLTDQFMELLPGN
+95 LGLDDVDTLL
-110 KYKAANEYAAR
+110 A
-121 QIAKER
+121 
-127 GVPVGEIYKDIGGAR
+127 GGAAQGTKSVKD
-142 PMFNPEG
+142 FAKKATYSGISEG
-149 RAPIRAGVEA
+149 VFEEMPQS
-159 AKITAQELP
+159 AQETMWMNYALDKP
-168 KVPEATLSTFLK
+168 LLDGVPEA
-180 AYRAGD
+180 
-186 IEAPTDAGMVDK
+186 
-198 AIAAMKPTDAKGKP
+198 AAMGLVTGATMGVGAT
-212 DPNYESFLGLG
+212 GLG
-223 ESLGFSVATMVTS
+223 SLSRRK
-236 LTAAAA
+236 TAATPPA
-242 GEVVAGPVGGVS
+242 EKPVA
-254 AGMAASGAMAYRASK
+254 
-269 DDFLSRVRDKLNG
+269 
-282 ESQKLYGTNISPED
+282 E
-296 WNKAKKEY
+296 
-304 NQAAVE
+304 
-310 YGAWEAIP
+310 
-318 EAVSNAVF
+318 
-326 IKAFAAP
+326 AAP
-333 ARAGRGA
+333 PA
-340 DKIGSFLEKV
+340 
-350 GSQGV
+350 
-355 EQATE
+355 AT
-360 TMTAL
+360 
-365 GQNAAEMK
+365 
-373 AGLSDEELTIADAF
+373 
-387 RQQFIQTLLIGGTM
+387 
-401 AGGMKGK
+401 
-408 QAAEKFYAEVVEPRV
+408 P
-423 RPGSALAKAIQADID
+423 
-438 AVAFNPESTR
+438 
-448 RAAVE
+448 
-453 ALNPN
+453 
-458 RAKEQVVAEPGLT
+458 VAETP
-471 SLIQRPQIAMP
+471 A
-482 PPPEEEAPPEEIKA
+482 APPSA
-496 PASSSQDVDAM
+496 TQDTDAM
-507 LREVLGE
+507 LREALG
-514 PDPTI
+514 DI
-519 PAGIVKEEALTQE
+519 PAGISELTPTLQEAPAAPVEAAPVEEAPAIPAAAVEAPVEQPPSTKLIEEAL
-532 EIDKQEKKAKFLAEM
+532 
-547 QDLQDDVSD
+547 
-556 RDDKYFETP
+556 P
-565 PPKVEAPKEPTL
+565 EAPKPPEAPKAEPTL
-577 KDQYDKAAKLNF
+577 KEQYDKAAKMNF
-589 IAPDAF
+589 MAGDAF
-595 RDKRITQEQYD
+595 RNKAISQEQLD
-606 QIKSD
+606 KIRSD
-611 YERLKA
+611 YDRIKT
-617 EYQASIPKATL
+617 EYQASIPKAELT
-628 NPIQQE
+628 PVQQE
-634 ATDIADKLEELGQTP
+634 ATDIADRLEALGQKP

-659 KDRVNEQNLEFYR
+659 KNRVTEESMEFYR

-677 EQAKQGTLEE
+677 EQAKQSTLDE
-687 GVERPSEK
+687 GIERPSEK
-695 WDWSNF
+695 FEWANF
-701 YRDEPKGLE
+701 YRDEPKGLD

-745 YTMYGTPSSNMP
+745 YTMYGTPSSTVP
-757 QDIKNLRSQIQMRSA
+757 QEIKNLRSQIQMRSA

-786 GFNRSKKTTN
+786 GFKRSKNTTN
-796 KENLDA
+796 QQNLDA
-802 AIRDIKA
+802 AIQDIKV

-823 EPEEVVNARAAIA
+823 EPEEVVNARAAVA
-836 EATKRVESLEYKSGS
+836 DANKRVESLEYKSGS
-851 LWGALMGRLAPE
+851 LWSALMGKLDPE

-895 IAADGLLDPFLPPAM
+895 MADNSLLDPFLPIGM
-910 RHESSR
+910 RRASGN
-916 FDAAESAQYI
+916 FDAAEAGQYI
-926 KDAVANKDYLPHDAK
+926 KDLVANKDYLPQDVK
-941 AEIEDIYRAVEPL
+941 TEIEDIYRAVEPL

-990 QDEDRAA
+990 EGEDRAA
-997 KPSEGQEREP
+997 KPSERPAGELQ
-1007 LELTAPTEDELTA
+1007 LTAPTKDELTA
-1020 KQDEIDRLTKENERL
+1020 KQDEIDRLSKENERL
-1035 AKEAERKAKADEEAK
+1035 SKEAERKAKADEEAK

-1059 DADVAAARGQKD
+1059 DADQAAARGQKD
-1071 IFAEE
+1071 IFAEAPAKE
-1076 APKKEPEK
+1076 APVDNKQEIADLRKEQKSLMMQIVRAGMEETPAQEARMAEIEK
-1084 EESVAEMKK
+1084 RISELEGKPAKAEKPVVKQRSVAEIEEE
-1093 RLNTLMMQ
+1093 LQ
-1101 NMKSLDENP
+1101 D
-1110 ALEKEIDELTQKL
+1110 LEDELDGEILKEKRSPLIVKL
-1123 RDAGKKPKKAKEEP
+1123 TRLEGELDAAKGRAARAAAEEAPAEEEDEEP
-1137 AAEPEVPE
+1137 SYEV
-1145 GTVATPDGAVLRY
+1145 TTPDGNTLSY
-1158 PLAVSMVGEGYKVLA
+1158 PAAYGLVNDGYKVLA
-1173 LDDARTYKDKGGE
+1173 LDDPRTYTDKGGKQ
-1186 PHRTFEKGPLRIA
+1186 HRTFEKDGARIA
-1199 MTPQRVLFQNRNA
+1199 VSPNQVLFEFKGRVQYGM
-1212 VNVAFG
+1212 G
-1218 NPDQVTLEAIMVD
+1218 NPTDLSLEMLAVD
-1231 PGSRN
+1231 PKDRGK
-1236 QGLATQAMND
+1236 GKATQVLKD
-1246 VIAAADQNEITLYLE
+1246 LTKVADQYGITLYGE
-1261 PVPIVNVKK
+1261 PVPIVNLKAKDV
-1270 NDFGLDRDQLVDFYS
+1270 GLDFDQLVNLYKK
-1285 NFGFEFQEDSNKV
+1285 FGFEFQELDSGVSNRV
-1298 MQRKPSA
+1298 IVREPQA
-1305 EVAEEVLPAV
+1305 EVLPAA
-1315 EEEVAGE
+1315 EPQIAGQV
-1322 LGFEPY
+1322 GFEPY
-1328 TIEGDFTEVAEEQQR
+1328 TIEGDFTEIAEEQQR
-1343 LMLENQTENLSDAQ
+1343 LMLEDQTENLTDTQ

-1374 FTKLREDVSNFI
+1374 FTKLREDVTNFI

-1417 QYMSQPINVF
+1417 QYMSQPLNVM

-1438 LAQVPDAATDKMSEP
+1438 LATVPDAATAKMSEP
-1453 AKRAFAVIYP
+1453 AKRAYAVIYP
-1463 ALQEQMVAKDKLFI
+1463 ALQEQMLAKDKLFI

-1507 GDLYVGDNEKPQ
+1507 GDLYVGDNDKPQ

-1530 KFVDAAKGA
+1530 KFVDAAKGDA
-1539 AEKRTAG
+1539 QKRTAG

-1574 DAAQR
+1574 DGAQR

-1610 NHAKQMDGAALFI
+1610 NHAQQMDGAALFI

-1661 RQATQAEAKTKTPG
+1661 KQATQAEAKTKTPG
-1675 REQQFFSLEKQTG
+1675 REQQFFSLEKPQT
-1688 TQAFKKWFGDSRV
+1688 
-1701 VDANGNPLI
+1701 L
-1710 VYHGTNEDFYA
+1710 
-1721 FDPYAE
+1721 
-1727 KKTQGGERLRGTNA
+1727 
-1741 IFFSSSPE
+1741 
-1749 LASAYAGVAK
+1749 
-1759 STLTGQSFAY
+1759 
-1769 PAESAYG
+1769 
-1776 GNVMPV
+1776 
-1782 YLSMQNP
+1782 
-1789 MIVDAEGQMYTKVEP
+1789 
-1804 LIREA
+1804 
-1809 KKKGHDGVIF
+1809 
-1819 KNVADQPGAAGSLQV
+1819 
-1834 TTHDAY
+1834 
-1840 VVFKPEQIKSA
+1840 
-1851 TGNRGTFDES
+1851 
-1861 RNINMSVE
+1861 MSV
-1869 GKKLPPGRSPELA
+1869 
-1882 AAARQ
+1882 
-1887 VKEGTMTAA
+1887 
-1896 EFDKL
+1896 
-1901 VNKYRPITPY
+1901 
-1911 EKPLKPATTAQMVD
+1911 
-1925 ALSSDKKDKVNP
+1925 
-1937 DIPEGTRV
+1937 
-1945 GLRLDIPAFNRKG
+1945 
-1958 VYVVTIHEKG
+1958 
-1968 NASGPGRAIG
+1968 
-1978 YDSVAT
+1978 
-1984 INNVTFG
+1984 
-1991 TGNQRKGL
+1991 
-1999 NIATGEAKD
+1999 
-2008 ALQTM
+2008 
-2013 EGEFVKTDP
+2013 
-2022 AQAYVDAVMA
+2022 
-2032 MDDPEWTQI
+2032 
-2041 GVDPARHSYFYDR
+2041 
-2054 NTTQPV
+2054 
-2060 IAAEQVI
+2060 
-2067 QIGNMVL
+2067 
-2074 AKNVTYGRKEDFLYN
+2074 
-2089 IEDDLVKLINDN
+2089 EDDLVKLVND
-2101 TDSIDETEKKRSP
+2101 TADSIDDAEKKRSP

-2300 EGSEGIYKA
+2300 EGSESIYEA

-2360 NGSDIVRARYDAV
+2360 NGSDIVQARYDAV

-2420 NEMLGTGDYQ
+2420 DEMLGTGDYQ
-2430 NIKKNAFGGEMPKAT
+2430 NIKKNAFGGEMPEAT

-2510 VDPLIKEMRKNN
+2510 VDPLIKEMRKSN

-2532 HNRYAEERNV
+2532 HNRYAEERNE
-2542 IINAKNKSPAVQ
+2542 IINAKNKSPAVK

-2615 SPHYVPLRRDE
+2615 SPHYVPLKRDE

-2665 NIMLQRDRAIRRAES
+2665 NIMLQRDRAIRRSES

-2692 KYPNPDFYMAI
+2692 QYPNPDFWMAI

-2711 DALIAEMEEMGLD
+2711 DALIAEMEEMGLE

-2768 FPIRINGQNRFVLF
+2768 FPIRINGQNRFVLL

-2792 AAELKQLNS
+2792 AGELKQLNS

-2830 IVNIINDSQGALVNL
+2830 IVNILNDSQGALVNL

-2879 TKSVIK
+2879 TRSVIK

-2922 MDVEWRGFIPHFK
+2922 MDVEWKGFIPHFK

-2953 IKKKVEWFADA
+2953 IKKKVEWFANA

-3008 RGARTKTVRGL
+3008 RGAKTKMVRGL

-3031 RYAITLAGQS
+3031 RYAITLAGPA
-3041 GPLIIK
+3041 GGMIVK

-3114 VGLTKSNRGLGGKIT
+3114 VGLTKSNRGLGGKIA
-3129 DVGSVLVDA
+3129 DVGSVLIDA
-3138 VNPFGGGT
+3138 INPFGGGT
-3146 FMQTIAP
+3146 FAQTIAP
-3153 TFLDPAIALAE
+3153 TFLDPGVALAE
-3164 NKDSFGRPIFKEDQS
+3164 NKDSFGRPIFKEDPS
-3179 LSPTPGWQRSRDSA
+3179 LKPTPGWQRTRDSA
-3193 SAFSKNLA
+3193 STFSKGLA
-3201 WFLNT
+3201 WFLNYA
-3206 VSAGGEEF
+3206 SAGGEEF

-3240 IKRSVDLAVNKYEG
+3240 IKRSVDLGINKYEG

-3305 VQGYYKENPIAKYA
+3305 VQGYYKENPIARYA

-3327 DVSSLNKTISD
+3327 DVSSLNRTMSD

-3344 TKENKDKIKRIKEA
+3344 TQENKDKIKRIKEA
-3358 KLKTMETLNDL
+3358 RLKTMQTLNDL

>member
-1 MERAVNSQTGE
+1 MERAVNPLTGE

-34 TAYLV
+34 TAYLIG
-39 NNRWEIVPGAAAPSG
+39 NRWEIVPGEVSSG

-68 EQMMGAAPAPQE
+68 EQMMGAAPAPRE
-80 AIPRLPGGQAEMRPY
+80 NLPRLPGGQAEMRPY
-95 EPSLTDQFMELLPGN
+95 EPTFSEQLMELLPGN
-110 KYKAANEYAAR
+110 KARAANEYAAR

-212 DPNYESFLGLG
+212 DPNYDSFQGLG
-223 ESLGFSVATMVTS
+223 ESLGFSVATMVAS

-296 WNKAKKEY
+296 WNKAKQEY
-304 NQAAVE
+304 NQAAVQ

-326 IKAFAAP
+326 IKAFASP
-333 ARAGRGA
+333 VKTGRGA
-340 DKIGSFLEKV
+340 AKMNSLIEKV

-365 GQNAAEMK
+365 GQNVAEMK

-458 RAKEQVVAEPGLT
+458 RAKEQVVAEPGIA
-471 SLIQRPQIAMP
+471 SLIQKQQIAMP
-482 PPPEEEAPPEEIKA
+482 PPPEEPEEEILSAPPSK
-496 PASSSQDVDAM
+496 SQDVDAM

-514 PDPTI
+514 PAPTI
-519 PAGIVKEEALTQE
+519 PGGIVKEDTLTQE
-532 EIDKQEKKAKFLAEM
+532 EIDKQEKEAKFLAEM

-556 RDDKYFETP
+556 RDDKYIETP
-565 PPKVEAPKEPTL
+565 AATVKPAETVFTAPAGFAYSVTQSPAYGGADPLSAEDAEFELDTLLENAKRGRLTPQRFAESEIGRRLDTVQVMAINDGIRNNPIATIEALIQKVAPAKAPAAEAPKEEPTL
-577 KDQYDKAAKLNF
+577 KEQYDKAAKLNF
-589 IAPDAF
+589 AAGDAF
-595 RDKRITQEQYD
+595 RNKLINQQQLDKIR
-606 QIKSD
+606 SD
-611 YERLKA
+611 YDRIKT
-617 EYQASIPKATL
+617 EYQASIPKTEL

-634 ATDIADKLEELGQTP
+634 TIDIADKLEALGLKP
-649 FVTGMRAAIE
+649 FADGMRTSAE
-659 KDRVNEQNLEFYR
+659 KNQVKEQNLEFYR

-677 EQAKQGTLEE
+677 EQAKQTTLEE

-695 WDWSNF
+695 WSWSEF
-701 YRDEPKGLE
+701 YGDDTKGLD

-719 PPAVKQALQTVTDTL
+719 PPAAKQTL
-734 QALTNRLNDEG
+734 QALTDSIQAVTDRLNDEG
-745 YTMYGTPSSNMP
+745 YAMRGAAELNVP
-757 QDIKNLRSQIQMRSA
+757 DEIKNLRSQIMLRSA
-772 GGVKLINAFEALNK
+772 EGSLLINKFEALNK
-786 GFNRSKKTTN
+786 GFKRSKTTTN
-796 KENLDA
+796 KQNLDT
-802 AIRDIKA
+802 AIQEAKA
-809 DAAEAQKVLQRSIP
+809 GIAEAQKSLQRSIP
-823 EPEEVVNARAAIA
+823 EPEEIVNARAAIA
-836 EATKRVESLEYKSGS
+836 EANKRVETLEYKSGS
-851 LWGALMGRLAPE
+851 LWAALMGKLDPE

-870 PNPSLGEKKLQVTKK
+870 PNPSLGERKLQVTKK

-895 IAADGLLDPFLPPAM
+895 LADNGMLDPFLPPGM
-910 RHESSR
+910 RRASGR
-916 FDAAESAQYI
+916 FDAAEASQYI
-926 KDAVANKDYLPHDAK
+926 KDAVANKDYLPDDAK
-941 AEIEDIYRAVEPL
+941 EEIKQIYRDVEPL

-997 KPSEGQEREP
+997 KPSKGQAREP

-1059 DADVAAARGQKD
+1059 EADEAAARGQKD

-1236 QGLATQAMND
+1236 RGLATQAMND

-1305 EVAEEVLPAV
+1305 EVAEEVLPAA

-1343 LMLENQTENLSDAQ
+1343 ILLENQTENLSDAQ

-1362 KHYGATIDTDEF
+1362 KHYGAKIDSDEF

-1427 MPIDNVRTEEV
+1427 MPVDNVRTEEV
-1438 LAQVPDAATDKMSEP
+1438 LAQVPDAATAKMSEP

-1507 GDLYVGDNEKPQ
+1507 GDLYVGDNDKPQ

-1530 KFVDAAKGA
+1530 KFVDAQKGES
-1539 AEKRTAG
+1539 EKRTAG
-1546 DYDTGTVLAINDPDG
+1546 DYDTGTVLAINDPEG

-1610 NHAKQMDGAALFI
+1610 NHAQQMDGAALFI

-1675 REQQFFSLEKQTG
+1675 REQQFFS
-1688 TQAFKKWFGDSRV
+1688 
-1701 VDANGNPLI
+1701 I
-1710 VYHGTNEDFYA
+1710 
-1721 FDPYAE
+1721 
-1727 KKTQGGERLRGTNA
+1727 
-1741 IFFSSSPE
+1741 
-1749 LASAYAGVAK
+1749 
-1759 STLTGQSFAY
+1759 
-1769 PAESAYG
+1769 
-1776 GNVMPV
+1776 
-1782 YLSMQNP
+1782 
-1789 MIVDAEGQMYTKVEP
+1789 
-1804 LIREA
+1804 
-1809 KKKGHDGVIF
+1809 
-1819 KNVADQPGAAGSLQV
+1819 
-1834 TTHDAY
+1834 
-1840 VVFKPEQIKSA
+1840 
-1851 TGNRGTFDES
+1851 
-1861 RNINMSVE
+1861 E

-1968 NASGPGRAIG
+1968 NASGPGKAIG

-2101 TDSIDETEKKRSP
+2101 TDSIDDAEKKRSP

-2141 NAAID
+2141 NAAIN

-2171 LNAKRKGF
+2171 LNAKRNGF
-2179 LSEEAVDL
+2179 LSDEAVDL

-2237 THEILHHLERMMPAK
+2237 VHEILHHLERMMPAK

-2261 LTQLLKANKAATDPA
+2261 LTQLMKANKAAKDPA

-2300 EGSEGIYKA
+2300 KGSESIYEA
-2309 IVEQMKFANELAGG
+2309 IVQQMKFANELAGG

-2391 VKSLFGMKSDAS
+2391 IKSLFGMKSDAS

-2445 WAMKESNNFDD
+2445 WAMKESSALDD
-2456 WVQTWQ
+2456 MAQTWQ
-2462 DNYRDLKNV
+2462 DNFRDLKNI
-2471 QKIITDKI
+2471 QKIITETI
-2479 GKIDDRLNA
+2479 GKIDDRINA
-2488 YRKETLNPGREA
+2488 YRKQTVNAGREA
-2500 EQAQE
+2500 ERQGD
-2505 FLKYE
+2505 FVKYE
-2510 VDPLIKEMRKNN
+2510 VDPLVKEMIANK
-2522 VSNEELATYL
+2522 VSNKELATYL
-2532 HNRYAEERNV
+2532 HNRYAEERNE

-2554 DQGSGISTENAR
+2554 NKGSGISTENAR
-2566 KYLKAL
+2566 KYMEAL
-2572 PADRAKV
+2572 PADRAAV
-2579 LESLAARI
+2579 LESLAKRI
-2587 DGIVR
+2587 DKIVR
-2592 GSQDILVESGQE
+2592 NTQDLLVQSGQE
-2604 TQETISGWRKE
+2604 TQETIDGWRKS
-2615 SPHYVPLRRDE
+2615 SPHYVPLARDE

-2634 SSSGNLGGYAT
+2634 AGSGSLGGYAT

-2653 LGSTKTVKDILE
+2653 IGSTKTVVNILE
-2665 NIMLQRDRAIRRAES
+2665 NVMLQRDRAIRRAES
-2680 IRIGQALYGLAI
+2680 IRIGQALYGMAI
-2692 KYPNPDFYMAI
+2692 QYPNPDFWMAI
-2703 NPDAVKDM
+2703 NPDAVKDI
-2711 DALIAEMEEMGLD
+2711 DALIAEMEEMGLE
-2724 PELIENILEQPKTGF
+2724 PELIANILEQPKTGY
-2739 VKKTT
+2739 VKKGT
-2744 GPEGETVREVKYRVD
+2744 GPEGEDLREVRYRID

-2768 FPIRINGQNRFVLF
+2768 FPVRINGQNRYVLF
-2782 NPKSPEAMRL
+2782 NPKSKEALRM
-2792 AAELKQLNS
+2792 AAELKSLNPEQLN
-2801 EKLGVFFGAASTLS
+2801 LFFGVASSFS
-2815 RWFAAVNTQYNPAFG
+2815 RWFAAVNTQYNPVFG
-2830 IVNIINDSQGALVNL
+2830 LLNFWNDTQGALINL
-2845 STTPLAGQQAD
+2845 STTPLAGQQLT
-2856 VAKSILPALRGIAR
+2856 VFKNVLPAMHGIAR

-2879 TKSVIK
+2879 VKSPIK
-2885 TEYDP
+2885 TAYGKEIDST
-2890 DNIKPE
+2890 
-2896 DWTSMWRLFRQ
+2896 DWTNLWRLYRNG
-2907 AGGKTGFRDQMVRQR
+2907 GGKTAFRDQMVKPKLN
-2922 MDVEWRGFIPHFK
+2922 VEWKGMMPSFSYTDAHTML
-2935 FEDENAMTKAM
+2935 EAL

-2953 IKKKVEWFADA
+2953 VSKKVEWWADA

-2971 LENTVRLAVFK
+2971 LENTIRLAVFK
-2982 VAYVD
+2982 VGYID
-2987 NNLSV
+2987 MKLPI
-2992 EEAAEIA
+2992 EEAIEIA
-2999 KNITVNFNK
+2999 KNITVDFNR
-3008 RGARTKTVRGL
+3008 RGARTKNVRGM
-3019 YAFFNASLQGTA
+3019 YVFFNAALQSNV
-3031 RYAITLAGQS
+3031 RIAITLAGPA
-3041 GPLIIK
+3041 GKAIVK

-3052 GAVNA
+3052 GALNA
-3057 MWMFMAGFDDDDPPQ
+3057 MWMFLAGFDDDDPPQ
-3072 FTKNKG
+3072 FTRNKG
-3078 FIVPTGSGDYFIWNL
+3078 FIIPTGDGDYAVWNL
-3093 PPGLR
+3093 PQGWR
-3098 AIPNTGRL
+3098 VIPNTGRL
-3106 LTEAMLIS
+3106 VTEGVLIS
-3114 VGLTKSNRGLGGKIT
+3114 LGLMKSNKGLAGKIT
-3129 DVGSVLVDA
+3129 DASGVVFDA
-3138 VNPFGGGT
+3138 INPFGGGT
-3146 FMQTIAP
+3146 LFQTLAP
-3153 TFLDPAIALAE
+3153 TILDPALALVE

-3179 LSPTPGWQRSRDSA
+3179 LKPTPGWQRTRDSA
-3193 SAFSKNLA
+3193 STFSKGLS
-3201 WFLNT
+3201 WLLNYI
-3206 VSAGGEEF
+3206 SAGGEEF
-3214 NKGFISPTGD
+3214 DKGWLSPTGD
-3224 QLDFLI
+3224 QLDYLI
-3230 GQATGGLGRD
+3230 GQVAGGFARD
-3240 IKRSVDLAVNKYEG
+3240 VKRSSEWAYNTATG
-3254 EETPAYR
+3254 EETPSYR
-3261 VPLANRFLGET
+3261 KPVISRFVGET
-3272 KTEASTAARFYDN
+3272 KTDAAASARFYDN
-3285 VTMLARHENVL
+3285 VTMLNGHLNVL
-3296 NGRIDNKGD
+3296 NGRIENQGD
-3305 VQGYYKENPIAKYA
+3305 VQGYLKKNPVSKLA
-3319 FVANDFEN
+3319 FAAEEFEN
-3327 DVSSLNKTISD
+3327 DVSSINKTIRDLQKMPETSE
-3338 IRKLPD
+3338 RKQQI
-3344 TKENKDKIKRIKEA
+3344 KDLKEA
-3358 KLKTMETLNDL
+3358 RINTMKTLNDL
-3369 VRKAQ
+3369 VRQAQ